1 MTPSQIILVRD
12 SFAKLTPSHEA
23 VATRFYEK
31 LFEIDP
37 STRKLFNGDMR
48 TQGIKL
54 IVAMATVVRALDNLG
69 PVLEMVRE
77 LGRRHVKYGV
87 EERQYASVG
96 QALLE
101 TLHECFGAAFDGE
114 MEAAWISA
122 YGAVSGAMIEATRNS
137 TPQAA

>member
-1 MTPSQIILVRD
+1 MTPNQIILVRD

-23 VATRFYEK
+23 VAIRFYEK

-37 STRKLFNGDMR
+37 STRKLFDGEMR
-48 TQGIKL
+48 TQGVKL
-54 IVAMATVVRALDNLG
+54 IVAVATVVRALDNLG
-69 PVLEMVRE
+69 PVLETVRE
-77 LGRRHVKYGV
+77 LGRHHVKYGV
-87 EERQYASVG
+87 ENRHYVSVG

-114 MEAAWISA
+114 MRAAWTKA
-122 YGAVSGAMIEATRNS
+122 YEAVSETMIESARRS

>member
-23 VATRFYEK
+23 VANRFYEK

-48 TQGIKL
+48 TQGVKL
-54 IVAMATVVRALDNLG
+54 IVALATVLRALDNLG
-69 PVLEMVRE
+69 PVLETVRE

-87 EERQYASVG
+87 EERHYASVG
-96 QALLE
+96 RALLE
-101 TLHECFGAAFDGE
+101 TLHECFGSAFDGE

-122 YGAVSGAMIEATRNS
+122 YDALSGAMIEATRNS